1 MQTDELGSTR
11 RGCHT
16 ASPGEGKVTMV
27 RLARISAW
35 ARHEPAQIGGFRQ
48 GHSTDPSTR
57 ERHHDDE
64 YLREDGKCGRGKCN
78 EDLGNNVCNY
88 CATREAREVA
98 ADVKV
103 VGNCSRQV
111 STLDAVRGNLADRGG
126 LYCGGFR
133 NSVCFYHFMLIT

>member
-1 MQTDELGSTR
+1 
-11 RGCHT
+11 
-16 ASPGEGKVTMV
+16 MV

-88 CATREAREVA
+88 CATREAREFA

-111 STLDAVRGNLADRGG
+111 STLDAVRGNLAERGG
-126 LYCGGFR
+126 LY
-133 NSVCFYHFMLIT
+133 